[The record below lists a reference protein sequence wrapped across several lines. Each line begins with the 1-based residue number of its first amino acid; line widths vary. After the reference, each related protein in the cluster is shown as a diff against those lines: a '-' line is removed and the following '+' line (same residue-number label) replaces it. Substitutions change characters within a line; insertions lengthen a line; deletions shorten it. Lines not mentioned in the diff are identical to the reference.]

1 MAKKKVF
8 KTGGIYDG
16 DPNTGFLLGE
26 RLKNYKK
33 SEITLIKNQ
42 YDKILEN
49 LEKEIGNTT
58 NSIEKQKII
67 ELENKKQL
75 SKEDQFQK
83 TNETKIIL
91 CCKIGVIQWLNFCA
105 HLWICFAS
113 SLWGNITSTGYHFR
127 IYFRL
132 CHRFSHWCNCRCP
145 ASL

>member
-33 SEITLIKNQ
+33 SEITLIKNR

-58 NSIEKQKII
+58 NSIEKQKNF
-67 ELENKKQL
+67 ELENKKQV
-75 SKEDQFQK
+75 SKDDQFQK
-83 TNETKIIL
+83 TNETKINIANSKLNKDYINLIVKL
-91 CCKIGVIQWLNFCA
+91 CQYIY
-105 HLWICFAS
+105 
-113 SLWGNITSTGYHFR
+113 NIIFIEY
-127 IYFRL
+127 
-132 CHRFSHWCNCRCP
+132 N
-145 ASL
+145 